1 MITVSLM
8 MYPVTLSQTKARVGI
23 QQRIEDKDDLQADWQ
38 GEQRRAVF
46 HGEKQRKEKTEEQQ
60 AGIVVR
66 PKDRTRTRCI
76 RYCLLHL
83 ATIPT
88 RATFTEPAAGTCGR
102 MGRYRAT
109 FPFVISDDSWSNVWR
124 PQALMASLASAVE
137 SVHSEH

>member
-23 QQRIEDKDDLQADWQ
+23 QERIEDKDDLQVDWQ

-60 AGIVVR
+60 AGIVAR

-88 RATFTEPAAGTCGR
+88 RDVHGTGR
-102 MGRYRAT
+102 RDLRADGPLSRYVSFRH
-109 FPFVISDDSWSNVWR
+109 
-124 PQALMASLASAVE
+124 LG
-137 SVHSEH
+137 